1 MTRFKPMALS
11 SSIVLLVFSGFLCAE
26 EPPAPSTL
34 SAIHFRSPRG
44 SSIVVPVYMNDNGP
58 FDFLLDTGST
68 ITIIDP
74 ELLRS
79 LRLDVIEGG
88 TVTTLAGKTAIPL
101 AVARTVSVGPLTE
114 SKVELGV
121 RDLAGLRELDSKIRG
136 VLGQNA
142 LRNADY
148 LIDNRKRT
156 IEFDF
161 GGSLA
166 AVLDGE
172 RVNTSRLETPDNP
185 AYWNTKV
192 PVKLAESNPHDL
204 NLILDSGSASLVLFS
219 DSLDLTR
226 LSRRASLPMSMKDD
240 TGIRKSVSEYPAQL
254 NVGGISLNAEARVMT
269 IGSKGLPA
277 DGLLPT
283 AGFDSVYIS
292 NSGSF
297 VIFQPKRKRNQI
309 CDMSIAAVHRKAAK
323 VPQCQH
329 DVPEAD
335 GIELSSPS
343 LQIQPSM

>member
-1 MTRFKPMALS
+1 MNICVAILLALLAATCHS
-11 SSIVLLVFSGFLCAE
+11 QERPA
-26 EPPAPSTL
+26 APSTF

-44 SSIVVPVYMNDNGP
+44 SSIVVPVYMNDSGP

-79 LRLDVIEGG
+79 LRFDVIEGG
-88 TVTTLAGKTAIPL
+88 TVTTLAGKTPIPL
-101 AVARTVSVGPLTE
+101 ALARTVNVGPVTQN
-114 SKVELGV
+114 KVKLGV
-121 RDLAGLRELDSKIRG
+121 RDLAGLREIDSKIRG
-136 VLGQNA
+136 VLGKNV
-142 LRNADY
+142 LKDVDY

-161 GGSLA
+161 GGALA

-172 RVNTSRLETPDNP
+172 RVNTSRIETPDNP

-192 PVKLAESNPHDL
+192 PVKLAESSPHDL

-240 TGIRKSVSEYPAQL
+240 IGNRRSAAEYPAQL
-254 NVGGISLNAEARVMT
+254 SVGGVSLDVEARVMT
-269 IGSKGLPA
+269 IGFKGLPA

-297 VIFQPKRKRNQI
+297 VIFQPKRKRNQM
-309 CDMSIAAVHRKAAK
+309 CDMSIAAVNRKAAK

-329 DVPEAD
+329 DVPQAD
-335 GIELSSPS
+335 GIGLSSPS